1 MHRSETDRLA
11 WALLA
16 MSVVA
21 VAGMLLGRWQL
32 VLYPSLLTV
41 GVLLAMSLVR
51 RAGGL
56 PLRVPVGVTALL
68 LVLFGALH
76 AMGLASPAGEG
87 SVLGWDPMTAVY
99 LFLVG
104 PAFVLVALLYALH
117 DRTAATENAAD
128 EETVR

>member
-1 MHRSETDRLA
+1 MHRSRTERLA

-16 MSVVA
+16 LSVVA

-41 GVLLAMSLVR
+41 GVLLAMSLVHGVGAAR
-51 RAGGL
+51 LG
-56 PLRVPVGVTALL
+56 VPIGVTGL
-68 LVLFGALH
+68 LVALFGVLH
-76 AMGLASPAGEG
+76 AMGVASPTG
-87 SVLGWDPMTAVY
+87 SGTLLGWDPMTAVY

-104 PAFVLVALLYALH
+104 PAFVLVSLLYAVH
-117 DRTAATENAAD
+117 DRPAATEATAA